1 MFLAYALANEISP
14 KIIDL
19 VTLGDYDV
27 GKTIFL
33 TTYYTGKFPWAYVPT
48 DFHTCQVSVNHD
60 GKAYKVKLIDTS
72 GQVYS
77 FHNHNYNVH
86 NVHNV

>member
-1 MFLAYALANEISP
+1 MFLAYALENEISP

-48 DFHTCQVSVNHD
+48 VFNTCQVSVNHD

-86 NVHNV
+86 NV